1 MEILSFI
8 RSGND
13 MAWLVMLSATYGA
26 VVVAM
31 AVDFWAGVRRARLSG
46 IARRSRSYK
55 MTCTKAMKY
64 FAPMLVLTCVDII
77 SAAVVN
83 FPGFTMLMGAFNIF
97 CEWKSVM
104 ESTRDKEEIRRAAS
118 TMSIIIENKDEI
130 ARLLARILTENST
143 ERLAE
148 ATETEKGGDDA
159 QDY

>member
-13 MAWLVMLSATYGA
+13 TAWIVMLAATYGA
-26 VVVAM
+26 VAVAM
-31 AVDFWAGVRRARLSG
+31 AVDFAAGVRRARMSG

-77 SAAVVN
+77 SVAVLN
-83 FPGFTMLMGAFNIF
+83 FPVFTMVMGAFNIF

-104 ESTRDKEEIRRAAS
+104 ESTHDKEEIRRAAS
-118 TMSIIIENKDEI
+118 TLSVIIENKDEI
-130 ARLLARILTENST
+130 ARMLANILTEKQTEKST
-143 ERLAE
+143 EL
-148 ATETEKGGDDA
+148 TDGEKGGYDA
-159 QDY
+159 